1 VESLEDSLAGSAR
14 THAVTEIWI
23 CTVGDERLVIRC
35 AQNELTWHEARSYA
49 AKKLC
54 VEPDAVKLNRSTE
67 RAAVEVRWVGDDY
80 AHGGTPGGRRLQER
94 EPGGKWVDV

>member
-1 VESLEDSLAGSAR
+1 MV
-14 THAVTEIWI
+14 VMEIWI
-23 CTVGDERLVIRC
+23 CTVGDERLVVRC
-35 AQNELTWHEARSYA
+35 EQNALTWHEARAYA
-49 AKKLC
+49 AKKLH

-94 EPGGKWVDV
+94 EPGGKWEDA